1 MRKFA
6 FIILGDFNKENDTAS
21 IHNGEA
27 TIVGVSS
34 VSEACVTA
42 KELQK
47 NGVECIE
54 LCGAFGEDGAREI
67 IKATN
72 NEVGVGYTIHLPE
85 QDALYQVLFPE

>member
-6 FIILGDFNKENDTAS
+6 FILLGNFDREKDTAT
-21 IHNGEA
+21 IHNGDA

-34 VSEACVTA
+34 IEEACTAA

-47 NGVECIE
+47 NGIECIE

-67 IKATN
+67 IKATDN
-72 NEVGVGYTIHLPE
+72 KIGVGYTIHLPE
-85 QDALYQVLFPE
+85 QDALYEVLFPN